1 MKPHYLH
8 SKPPRDT
15 VGLLSTLLLS
25 LVLLAIVMLVTGCGG
40 TFVLMPDGT
49 VSYTTPAIITPTK

>member
-8 SKPPRDT
+8 RTPPKDT

-25 LVLLAIVMLVTGCGG
+25 LALLAIVMLVTSCGG
-40 TFVLMPDGT
+40 TFVLMSDGT
-49 VSYTTPAIITPTK
+49 ISYTTPAIIAPSK

>member
-15 VGLLSTLLLS
+15 VGLLSTLILS
-25 LVLLAIVMLVTGCGG
+25 LALLAVVMLLTSCGG
-40 TFVLMPDGT
+40 TLVLMPDGSL
-49 VSYTTPAIITPTK
+49 SYTTPAIIAPSK

>member
-1 MKPHYLH
+1 MRRHYLH
-8 SKPPRDT
+8 RTPPRDT

-25 LVLLAIVMLVTGCGG
+25 LALLAIVMLVTGCGG

-49 VSYTTPAIITPTK
+49 VSYTTPAIIAPSK